1 MSERIVPLRGR
12 TRFRWLYPWGLLGL
26 ILAGALAVRAY
37 NLDRFS
43 FWVDELY
50 HVVAA
55 QSLIETGRPTLPSHV
70 REEYTRAYPV
80 TYVTA
85 RMFEWFGA
93 GEASGRA
100 PFLVLNMIF
109 LLTAF
114 FVTRRWF
121 NVHLALIVTFVLA
134 FSPHELRMGRE
145 VRMYGLLQLLYFSAS
160 ALFFAGLESTRPRDT
175 SASPRSWL
183 PPPRGMVLLG
193 SASLLFLLA
202 YRIQPLAVNFAIALA
217 VYCLVMVAA
226 VTARQ
231 GPRAACRSRYAW
243 VVGLMTVAG
252 IAVLLGAPEFVAN
265 RLSLAHSRP
274 AWSTTGD
281 GLSYYSWF
289 FSYYYA
295 GLTAVYVLGIVLL
308 IRRFGKPGV
317 FVLCSF
323 VPVLAAHVWV
333 FTGRVEMRYIFY
345 ILPYFFIGACFALE
359 RVFCRLLRL
368 VAVEWRRRSK
378 VVATA
383 LFLGTVCASSLFAW
397 SWMSESRDL
406 LRWGYGPNWKTVA
419 PELRQLSDECVVM
432 SPWPFHLAYY
442 SGEFPDFILRKKQA
456 EDGKEGVV
464 RLGDRSVTVR
474 WLFDPDEFEQRLD
487 QDGDVCVVMTDW
499 AFNNEAYI
507 DYPLR
512 EAITT
517 HLVRVEHGG
526 DSKVQIYRKPAVG
539 DPGPR

>member
-1 MSERIVPLRGR
+1 
-12 TRFRWLYPWGLLGL
+12 
-26 ILAGALAVRAY
+26 
-37 NLDRFS
+37 
-43 FWVDELY
+43 
-50 HVVAA
+50 
-55 QSLIETGRPTLPSHV
+55 
-70 REEYTRAYPV
+70 
-80 TYVTA
+80 
-85 RMFEWFGA
+85 
-93 GEASGRA
+93 
-100 PFLVLNMIF
+100 
-109 LLTAF
+109 
-114 FVTRRWF
+114 
-121 NVHLALIVTFVLA
+121 
-134 FSPHELRMGRE
+134 MGRE

-231 GPRAACRSRYAW
+231 GPRVACRSRYAW

-323 VPVLAAHVWV
+323 VPVLAAHVWI

-359 RVFCRLLRL
+359 RAFCRLLRL

-378 VVATA
+378 IVATS

-397 SWMSESRDL
+397 SWMIESRNL

-419 PELRQLSDECVVM
+419 PALRQLSDECVVM

-442 SGEFPDFILRKKQA
+442 SGEFPDYILRKKQA
-456 EDGKEGVV
+456 EDGKDGVV

-474 WLFDPDEFEQRLD
+474 WLFDPDEFEQRLAED
-487 QDGDVCVVMTDW
+487 RDVCVIMTDW